1 MAKPWGPH
9 EWNYDQIARTWVKRT
24 NARRYF
30 RRAASKARRVGL
42 RVDQRRQEEDR

>member
-1 MAKPWGPH
+1 MSKPWGPH
-9 EWNYDQIARTWVKRT
+9 EQDYDQIARTWVKRT

-42 RVDQRRQEEDR
+42 RRDQRRQEEQ

>member
-1 MAKPWGPH
+1 MAKPWAVN
-9 EWNYDQIARTWVKRT
+9 EASYDHLARTWVKRT

-30 RRAASKARRVGL
+30 RRAASKARRAGL